1 MMDDTALAHIDK
13 AWESSCRVLLGE
25 SVGPI
30 GEYEGY
36 LWKNVE
42 KYHPVKSAIS
52 GKEVAVTGDYASGA
66 KFISGD
72 EIEEYAKILGGE
84 KLGINDLKDIDSILE
99 AIGERI
105 HYSGND
111 ILGNSGMVA
120 HSNRVVDSTFVY
132 KAHDVFFSKY
142 VAYTYLSKY
151 SEYVFGCESVGKGTH
166 FAIKAFETYE
176 DSRLFECV
184 RVYMSSDIVYS
195 ANLENCQS
203 CLFCFNLRSK
213 RRCIGNVE
221 LPEDKFA
228 KLKGKLLEDVRETI
242 KSRKTAPSIMEI
254 VGGMP

>member
-1 MMDDTALAHIDK
+1 MDNDSLAHINK
-13 AWESSCRVLLGE
+13 AWESSCKVMLGE
-25 SVGPI
+25 SIGPI
-30 GEYEGY
+30 GDYEDY

-42 KYHPVKSAIS
+42 RCHPVKSAIS
-52 GKEVAVTGDYASGA
+52 GKEVAITGDYAKGA

-72 EIEEYAKILGGE
+72 EMGEYSKILGSG
-84 KLGINDLKDIDSILE
+84 KLGINDLKDIDSILG

-132 KAHDVFFSKY
+132 KAHDVFYSKY

-151 SEYVFGCESVGKGTH
+151 SEYIFGCESVGKGTH
-166 FAIKAFETYE
+166 FAIKAFETYD

-184 RVYMSSDIVYS
+184 RVYESADIVYA

-213 RRCIGNVE
+213 RRCIGNNE
-221 LPEDKFA
+221 LPEGEFA
-228 KLKGKLLEDVRETI
+228 KLKEKLLEDVRGTL
-242 KSRKTAPSIMEI
+242 KAKKNAPSIMEI